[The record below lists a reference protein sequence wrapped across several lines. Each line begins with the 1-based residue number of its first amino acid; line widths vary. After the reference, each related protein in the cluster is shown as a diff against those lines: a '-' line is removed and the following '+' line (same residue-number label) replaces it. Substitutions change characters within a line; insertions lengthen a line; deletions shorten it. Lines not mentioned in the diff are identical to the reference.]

1 MRSLIDNSI
10 CYKVALSS
18 ASTGVP
24 RRALSELSLSSAIG
38 AVPVKRH
45 HRHALLSAD
54 LGLSRLGLFDGYQDF
69 VAAIKG
75 QREGI
80 VITCDLRFTGNRPTL
95 SQNPLL

>member
-18 ASTGVP
+18 ANTGVP
-24 RRALSELSLSSAIG
+24 RRALSELSLSSAITG
-38 AVPVKRH
+38 MLCSFSTA
-45 HRHALLSAD
+45 
-54 LGLSRLGLFDGYQDF
+54 GLSRLGLFDGYQDF

-80 VITCDLRFTGNRPTL
+80 VITCDLRFAGDRPAL
-95 SQNPLL
+95 GPNPLF

>member
-38 AVPVKRH
+38 AVPVKRYH
-45 HRHALLSAD
+45 MHALFIFE
-54 LGLSRLGLFDGYQDF
+54 GR
-69 VAAIKG
+69 AIAP
-75 QREGI
+75 R
-80 VITCDLRFTGNRPTL
+80 VV
-95 SQNPLL
+95 